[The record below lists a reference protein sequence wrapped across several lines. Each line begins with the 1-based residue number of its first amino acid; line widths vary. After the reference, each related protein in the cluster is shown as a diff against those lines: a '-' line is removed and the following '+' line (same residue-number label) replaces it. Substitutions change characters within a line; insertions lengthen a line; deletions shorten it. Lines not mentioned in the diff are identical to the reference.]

1 VLGFEPDRSA
11 SFFEAG
17 GDSVRAVDFVAA
29 ARDAGF
35 ELELADVFVAPTIG
49 ELVSRVRPAAEP
61 AGVWKDQ
68 SVAPLSLPQEY
79 LLELEART
87 APHIRFVPEYS
98 YEIEGPLDEA
108 ALAAALDD
116 VARAHP
122 ALRTTIRLD
131 GPEPAQVLGEEPAF
145 ELELRDVSDEE
156 LFPETHAVAA
166 HVIEPDAD
174 PLWQVTLLRTPRRY
188 SLVVLVHHIVVDGW
202 AMGLF
207 FRALSEAYAARRAG
221 APPPARQPWLYA
233 EFAREQQARRASGAY
248 ARDVDYWVELTEG
261 RTIDWG
267 SRRGPGRTESF
278 DAVATHVRLG
288 ASEAARIAHLAQVS
302 KTSVATA
309 VGAVSSRALAAV
321 SGDEDVVTVEA
332 VANRNAANANVI
344 GFYSTGGIS
353 RVQAPPGR
361 RLTELAAELWEQRL
375 RSLPYLGVQLEDV
388 GYACDGDP
396 EYPPVLVALFN
407 ERQGPPRFEGC
418 EVRPIDV
425 PRPTRLRRTLNVSW
439 WPAGDGYDLVVAQQV
454 GTLVDGTAEA
464 VAAAVAD
471 VLHSAS

>member
-11 SFFEAG
+11 SFFDAG

-35 ELELADVFVAPTIG
+35 ELSLADVFVAPTIG
-49 ELVSRVRPAAEP
+49 ELVSRVRPAAEA
-61 AGVWKDQ
+61 AGVVEDQ

-116 VARAHP
+116 VVRAHP

-131 GPEPAQVLGEEPAF
+131 GPEPAQVLAEEPAF
-145 ELELRDVSDEE
+145 ELELRDVSDDE
-156 LFPETHAVAA
+156 LLPETYAVAH

-174 PLWQVTLLRTPRRY
+174 PLWQVTLLRTPRRRA
-188 SLVVLVHHIVVDGW
+188 LVVLVHHIVVDGW

-207 FRALSEAYAARRAG
+207 FRALSEAYAARLVG

-248 ARDVDYWVELTEG
+248 ARDVDYWVELTGG

-267 SRRGPGRTESF
+267 SRRGSGRKESF
-278 DAVATHVRLG
+278 EAVATRVSLG

-302 KTSVATA
+302 KT
-309 VGAVSSRALAAV
+309 
-321 SGDEDVVTVEA
+321 
-332 VANRNAANANVI
+332 
-344 GFYSTGGIS
+344 
-353 RVQAPPGR
+353 
-361 RLTELAAELWEQRL
+361 
-375 RSLPYLGVQLEDV
+375 
-388 GYACDGDP
+388 
-396 EYPPVLVALFN
+396 
-407 ERQGPPRFEGC
+407 
-418 EVRPIDV
+418 
-425 PRPTRLRRTLNVSW
+425 
-439 WPAGDGYDLVVAQQV
+439 
-454 GTLVDGTAEA
+454 
-464 VAAAVAD
+464 
-471 VLHSAS
+471 